1 MNWLPKHKCGLYL
14 THNEHRDLYESAEE
28 WIENRNFED
37 DFVSP
42 EEMQKAIQEDSVW
55 RLQWYPETPV
65 GFCSVAAASLEAI
78 EQAIRERGA
87 P

>member
-14 THNEHRDLYESAEE
+14 THNEHKDFYESAEE
-28 WIENRNFED
+28 WIADRQFED

-42 EEMQKAIQEDSVW
+42 EEMQKAIQEDSIW

-65 GFCSVAAASLEAI
+65 GFYSVAAASLEAI
-78 EQAIRERGA
+78 EAAIRERGA

>member
-14 THNEHRDLYESAEE
+14 THNEHKDIYESAKD
-28 WIENRNFED
+28 WIENRQFED

-42 EEMQKAIQEDSVW
+42 EEMQKAIDEDSIW

-65 GFCSVAAASLEAI
+65 GFYSVAAASLEAI
-78 EQAIRERGA
+78 EAAIRERGA